1 MTIGDKDARPRLAAL
16 DGLRLLAAL
25 AVMFFHYTAAEKLL
39 WGNPSRLEFPTINLL
54 SRYGYLGVQLFFVI
68 SGFVILMTAYGRRI
82 EDFVA
87 SRFSRLFPAYWVAVL
102 GTFVLQSF
110 WHGDRESTALQSL
123 VNLTM
128 LQSAVGVPSIQGAF
142 WTLWVELKFYL
153 LIGLF
158 VVVGMTRR
166 RVIAFAFLWPVLAMI
181 AARTHSPVLIS
192 LLMPSY
198 APYFAAGMLMYV
210 AHRHGHN
217 LLVWLGIAMNYVFCT
232 LHAVKYARDRSPEIT
247 GSTFSGVAVALIIA
261 AIFVA
266 VIACSNG
273 WLSRVEWRW
282 LTAAGALTYPVYLV
296 HGQLGFFVIDVLH
309 EGRNSYLV
317 LAAALL
323 TSLVVAWLIHT
334 LVERPFARPLRRA
347 ILRSLT
353 DPVDLEEPRRPR
365 RTSAATPEHQPAA
378 QPDRPVDVPRPDR
391 AESQAV
397 GFPGR

>member
-1 MTIGDKDARPRLAAL
+1 ML
-16 DGLRLLAAL
+16 
-25 AVMFFHYTAAEKLL
+25 FHYTAAEKLL
-39 WGNPSRLEFPTINLL
+39 WGNPSRLEFPTINHV

-110 WHGDRESTALQSL
+110 WHGDRSSTALQTL

-153 LIGLF
+153 LIGVF
-158 VVVGMTRR
+158 VLVGMTRR
-166 RVIAFAFLWPVLAMI
+166 RVIAFAFLWPLLAAI
-181 AARTHSPVLIS
+181 AAATHTSLLIS
-192 LLMPSY
+192 LLVPSH
-198 APYFAAGMLMYV
+198 APYFAAGMLLYV

-217 LLVWLGIAMNYVFCT
+217 LLVWLGIAMNYVLCT
-232 LHAVKYARDRSPEIT
+232 LQAVRYGRERTPEVT
-247 GSTFSGVAVALIIA
+247 GSQVNGLVVALIIA
-261 AIFVA
+261 VIFVA

-282 LTAAGALTYPVYLV
+282 LTVLGALTYPLYLV

-309 EGRNSYLV
+309 ESRNSYLV
-317 LAAALL
+317 LALAMLSSVAVAAL
-323 TSLVVAWLIHT
+323 IHV
-334 LVERPFARPLRRA
+334 LVERRLARPLRRA
-347 ILRSLT
+347 VARSLE
-353 DPVDLEEPRRPR
+353 DPDLSRPR
-365 RTSAATPEHQPAA
+365 
-378 QPDRPVDVPRPDR
+378 
-391 AESQAV
+391 
-397 GFPGR
+397 